1 MHGLAPRY
9 TPSAMTLELRR
20 SISTACRSKTPHGSS
35 GVRLPVGMAAVGR
48 TRDTRVSGPRLGYND
63 QAFLGGTTMRQIIIA
78 AMLTLVASAPCGAVE
93 FLGVELCKGSVD
105 TSVVLPVGSL
115 LSLESAEIGRYGDL
129 LMLLTAPNGEVLGLI
144 DDLMTTYTGNRGTG
158 SEEKLQWAGNEITA
172 YAQII
177 KKDYAALAVSTT
189 DDCRAAEP
197 VPIAETAAEEPPVP
211 DAAAPMADET
221 TTPAGVAVATGA
233 AGEAATA
240 SAPPPPAAP
249 EPTKIDEF
257 ELKGRLKHEA
267 AEDGQ
272 VDIMGIVVNNSG
284 SSYSVANFD
293 LSFYDATGE
302 LICVDA
308 ISVSEL
314 KDGQE
319 RAFRDSIR
327 CADYAPDVVAAWKL
341 QYAGGS

>member
-1 MHGLAPRY
+1 
-9 TPSAMTLELRR
+9 
-20 SISTACRSKTPHGSS
+20 
-35 GVRLPVGMAAVGR
+35 
-48 TRDTRVSGPRLGYND
+48 LGYND
-63 QAFLGGTTMRQIIIA
+63 QAFLGGTTMRQMIIT
-78 AMLTLVASAPCGAVE
+78 AMLALVVSAPCGAVE

-129 LMLLTAPNGEVLGLI
+129 LMLLTAPNGDVLDLI
-144 DDLMTTYTGNRGTG
+144 DDLMATYTGNRGTG

-177 KKDYAALAVSTT
+177 KKGYAALAVSTT

-197 VPIAETAAEEPPVP
+197 APDAETTVEEPPVP
-211 DAAAPMADET
+211 DAAAPIADET
-221 TTPAGVAVATGA
+221 EIAAGVAVVTGA
-233 AGEAATA
+233 AVEAAA
-240 SAPPPPAAP
+240 APAPAPPAAP
-249 EPTKIDEF
+249 EPTTIDEF
-257 ELKGRLKHEA
+257 EFKGRLKHAA

-272 VDIMGIVVNNSG
+272 VDVMGILVNNSG
-284 SSYSVANFD
+284 SSYSIANFD
-293 LSFYDATGE
+293 LSLYDAAGE

-314 KDGQE
+314 RDGQE

-327 CADYAPDVVAAWKL
+327 CADYVPDVVASWRI
-341 QYAGGS
+341 QYAGSQ